1 MNVLSKR
8 CHPEQTSPSLC
19 HPERSKPPAKRAAR
33 GVEGPLPPLQQLAAR
48 LLEVHTLIKAALRE
62 IFDESAYDRFL
73 RRQDLH
79 PSAATYAA
87 FWSEHEAAKMRRP
100 RCC

>member
-1 MNVLSKR
+1 MNALPNR
-8 CHPEQTSPSLC
+8 CHPERSPSLC
-19 HPERSKPPAKRAAR
+19 HPERSMPLAKRAAG
-33 GVEGPLPPLQQLAAR
+33 GVEGPLPPLQQLAAK
-48 LLEVHTLIKAALRE
+48 LSSFHTLMKAALRE

-73 RRQDLH
+73 RRHDLH

-87 FWSEHEAAKMRRP
+87 FCSEHETTKSRRP